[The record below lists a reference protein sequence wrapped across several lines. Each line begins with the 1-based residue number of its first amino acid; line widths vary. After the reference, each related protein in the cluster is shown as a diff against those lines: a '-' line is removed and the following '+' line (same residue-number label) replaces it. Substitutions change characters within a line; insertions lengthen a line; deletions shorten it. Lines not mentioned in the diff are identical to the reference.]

1 MAHASRG
8 YITDRKHNF
17 ECFGAPLIW
26 LYYKDVVHNENCREH
41 KSCFSLCVCLDFNCL
56 SCLICYIKCIK
67 IPLFDLKHVKES
79 DSSGLTGCNSAAWD
93 SYSLGVFFVFLMLSY
108 CQTEYAETTNK
119 SLPLDITVHNYQKWV
134 IAADL
139 LSIKSCQ

>member
-1 MAHASRG
+1 MTLQVS
-8 YITDRKHNF
+8 
-17 ECFGAPLIW
+17 L
-26 LYYKDVVHNENCREH
+26 DVTQPPEIH
-41 KSCFSLCVCLDFNCL
+41 
-56 SCLICYIKCIK
+56 
-67 IPLFDLKHVKES
+67 IPWGFFLF
-79 DSSGLTGCNSAAWD
+79 
-93 SYSLGVFFVFLMLSY
+93 FLMLSY

>member
-1 MAHASRG
+1 MTHASRG

-26 LYYKDVVHNENCREH
+26 LYYKDVVRNENCREH

-79 DSSGLTGCNSAAWD
+79 VTLQV
-93 SYSLGVFFVFLMLSY
+93 SLDVTQPPENHFPWVVFFLMLSY